1 MPPFKEIYQ
10 YGENFCYDEMLLTGD
25 GDQGKA
31 TAEYVAKDDSVAKS
45 DLKPGEGPS
54 KEERENGN
62 YDAIFVGESSEGELM
77 ISSVQGDRDPGYGST
92 SKMLAEAAIC
102 LLKNPE
108 LASGGIWTPAAAM
121 GDALI
126 ERLQEHAGL
135 TFQIEK
141 G

>member
-1 MPPFKEIYQ
+1 
-10 YGENFCYDEMLLTGD
+10 
-25 GDQGKA
+25 
-31 TAEYVAKDDSVAKS
+31 
-45 DLKPGEGPS
+45 
-54 KEERENGN
+54 
-62 YDAIFVGESSEGELM
+62 
-77 ISSVQGDRDPGYGST
+77 
-92 SKMLAEAAIC
+92 MLAEAAIC

-121 GDALI
+121 GDTLI